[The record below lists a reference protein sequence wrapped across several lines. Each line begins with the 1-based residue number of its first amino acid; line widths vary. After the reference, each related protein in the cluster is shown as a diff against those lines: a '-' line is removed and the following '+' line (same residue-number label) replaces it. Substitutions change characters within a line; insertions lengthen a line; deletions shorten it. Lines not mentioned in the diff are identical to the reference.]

1 MSPLTPELGKI
12 KPTLL
17 LSPLALMELLA
28 QILST
33 RHKNVIIATSCS
45 TDQELTHT
53 QLYYG
58 YMTGMR
64 HRPASAWAQLFQF
77 HY

>member
-53 QLYYG
+53 QLEHLFSQPALNVDDYG
-58 YMTGMR
+58 LIYPGR
-64 HRPASAWAQLFQF
+64 
-77 HY
+77 